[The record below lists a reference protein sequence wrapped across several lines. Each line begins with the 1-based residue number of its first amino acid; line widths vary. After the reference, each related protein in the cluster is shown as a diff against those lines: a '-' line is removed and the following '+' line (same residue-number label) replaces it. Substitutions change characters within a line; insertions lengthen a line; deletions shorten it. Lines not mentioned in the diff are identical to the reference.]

1 MGAGAAQTTIRTEQD
16 MSTFKKSAIKDGD
29 RIDAA
34 DIPSALTRAPLTFAN
49 GATQVFT
56 SDGRTVYSER
66 GKPSPGEWKV
76 DDDGRFQ
83 SFWPPSEYTNYDV
96 TWIADS
102 HGEAIGIRFADPE
115 REATF
120 EGRYNPG

>member
-1 MGAGAAQTTIRTEQD
+1 MRAGAAQTTIRTEQD
-16 MSTFKKSAIKDGD
+16 MSTFKESAIKDGD

-34 DIPSALTRAPLTFAN
+34 DIPSALTRAPFTYAN

-56 SDGRTVYSER
+56 SDGRTVYTER

-83 SFWPPSEYTNYDV
+83 SFWPTSESNNYDV
-96 TWIADS
+96 TWIAES
-102 HGEAIGIRFADPE
+102 HVEAIGIRVTAPE
-115 REATF
+115 WGDRKS
-120 EGRYNPG
+120 